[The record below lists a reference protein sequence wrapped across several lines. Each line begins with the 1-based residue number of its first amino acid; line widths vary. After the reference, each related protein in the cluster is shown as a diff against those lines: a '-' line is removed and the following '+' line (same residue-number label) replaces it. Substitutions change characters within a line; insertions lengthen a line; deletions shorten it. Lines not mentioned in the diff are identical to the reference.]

1 MNAHRLLLAAL
12 AAAQLTLGA
21 CSAPPGPAPEP
32 PPPVPPAVA
41 VPADSPD
48 AIIRQLEAMAAKNP
62 DDFVARNKLAGY
74 YHQKLRETG
83 NVDFLRLAR
92 RAADESLAI
101 VPAEHNPGGLGALAQ
116 AEFSGHEFAAAR
128 DHARELAR
136 ADPDKLGP
144 LLLLADA
151 LLELGDYDAAI
162 DAVKQLER
170 RGATSPGGFIEVDTR
185 LARVALLR
193 GKPDEA
199 RRHFTDALT
208 SARQLVPVPREIVAW
223 CYWQLGETAFA
234 AGDYVEA
241 ESRYREALTTFPDYY
256 RGLAG
261 LGRALAARGD
271 TAGAIELY
279 ERVTKSL
286 PDPTFVG
293 VLGDLYAISGRDA
306 DAARQYDIVAKTGRL
321 GEAAGV
327 LYDRQLALFLA
338 DHGLEPDRALEIAR
352 REYEARRDVYG
363 ADVLAWAALKAGKV
377 DEAKAAIADAMKLG
391 TLDAK
396 LFYHAGMIARA
407 AGDAAAARRN
417 LERALE
423 LSPEF
428 DPLQAREA
436 RRALDELRSA

>member
-1 MNAHRLLLAAL
+1 MGARRLLVAAL
-12 AAAQLTLGA
+12 AASHLTLGA
-21 CSAPPGPAPEP
+21 CSAPAGPAPEP
-32 PPPVPPAVA
+32 PPVVPPAVA
-41 VPADSPD
+41 VPPDSTD
-48 AIIRQLEAMAAKNP
+48 AIIRQLEAMAAANP

-74 YHQKLRETG
+74 YLQRLRETG
-83 NVDFLRLAR
+83 NVDLLRLAR

-101 VPAEHNPGGLGALAQ
+101 VPAEHNTGGLGALAQ
-116 AEFSGHEFAAAR
+116 AEFAAHEFAAAR
-128 DHARELAR
+128 DHARELAL
-136 ADPDKLGP
+136 AEPGKLGP

-162 DAVKQLER
+162 DAITQIER
-170 RGATSPGGFIEVDTR
+170 RGATSPGGYVDIDTR
-185 LARVALLR
+185 LARLAMLR
-193 GKPDEA
+193 GRPDDA
-199 RRHFTDALT
+199 RRHLANALA
-208 SARQLVPVPREIVAW
+208 SAHKLVPVPRETVAW

-234 AGDYVEA
+234 TGDYVEA
-241 ESRYREALTTFPDYY
+241 EARYRESLTTYPDYY

-271 TAGAIELY
+271 MAGAIEHY
-279 ERVTKSL
+279 ERVTKML
-286 PDPTFVG
+286 PDPAFVG
-293 VLGDLYAISGRDA
+293 TLGDLYAVSGREA
-306 DAARQYDIVAKTGRL
+306 DAARQYDIVAKMGRL

-327 LYDRQLALFLA
+327 LYDRQLAAFFA
-338 DHGLEPDRALEIAR
+338 DHGLEPDRAFEIAR

-363 ADVLAWAALKAGKV
+363 ADVLAWTALKAGKL

-396 LFYHAGMIARA
+396 LFYHAGMIAQA

-423 LSPEF
+423 ISPEF

-436 RRALDELRSA
+436 RRALEALKSS